1 MRERQPD
8 LSQGPC
14 RNLISA
20 VNRLCCCSTFCLR
33 VFFVVVVVVV
43 AWPICRWVYERHDPV
58 ATLCVS
64 FIGHLSIHYL
74 IYCPLLHRICKR
86 EAGLEKWLGGAEG
99 VVFMLQFS
107 AWSWEQISQQA
118 LGAII
123 AILSRRER
131 ASEQPKQAEIQR
143 CTRRD
148 SSKKKRK
155 MGDDRQQAWSWVLQW
170 PVAYNRRP

>member
-33 VFFVVVVVVV
+33 VFFVVVVVAV

-74 IYCPLLHRICKR
+74 IYCPLLHRICTR
-86 EAGLEKWLGGAEG
+86 EAGLGEVRGGGCFYATIFGLVMRTNFTAGLGGYYSHSLAPRTRFGTTKAGRNSTLHTPRFVEKKTKNG
-99 VVFMLQFS
+99 WWSS
-107 AWSWEQISQQA
+107 AG
-118 LGAII
+118 LV
-123 AILSRRER
+123 LSFAV
-131 ASEQPKQAEIQR
+131 ASGI
-143 CTRRD
+143 
-148 SSKKKRK
+148 
-155 MGDDRQQAWSWVLQW
+155 
-170 PVAYNRRP
+170 

>member
-1 MRERQPD
+1 MQER
-8 LSQGPC
+8 SG
-14 RNLISA
+14 
-20 VNRLCCCSTFCLR
+20 
-33 VFFVVVVVVV
+33 
-43 AWPICRWVYERHDPV
+43 AW
-58 ATLCVS
+58 
-64 FIGHLSIHYL
+64 
-74 IYCPLLHRICKR
+74 
-86 EAGLEKWLGGAEG
+86 GGAEG

-148 SSKKKRK
+148 SSKKRK
-155 MGDDRQQAWSWVLQW
+155 MGDDRQQTWSWGFA
-170 PVAYNRRP
+170 VASGI